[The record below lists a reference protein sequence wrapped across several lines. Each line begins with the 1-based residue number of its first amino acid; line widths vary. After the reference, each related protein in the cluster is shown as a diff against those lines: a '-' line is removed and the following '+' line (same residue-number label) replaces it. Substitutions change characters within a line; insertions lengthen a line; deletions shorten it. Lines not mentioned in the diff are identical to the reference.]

1 MICEVVAS
9 SFKPRDGD
17 VVNADITHIRFAYP
31 PGCIFSSQYTQFIQV
46 THPLPKVSR
55 LKFKR
60 ENGEEVK
67 DDNYVVVDM
76 GDDFLVLPI
85 EVWNK
90 IKELIATY
98 LSEGTLHGGI
108 LLYGVP
114 GTGKSYIAT
123 KLLPRIL
130 GLKVIV
136 KQPTDFMTKYVGEP
150 YQLLN
155 DFINKQLFSGKPYII
170 VFDEGERFLLKRGGG
185 GGEAEKLVEDN
196 MKNILLEKLQEFADS
211 GYPSILMIATNA
223 SINDM
228 DDAML
233 RRFPWK
239 VYFPPYSHTAY
250 EYVARRVS
258 TQRTFRI
265 EDKEYDVQRLAF
277 YASATGISVAEFRTI
292 VQTGT
297 VSFLRGKTNFPRRLV
312 PFELQD
318 KENILDITNLPQ
330 LRRYDIRNKNVKI
343 LCEGALYTMTAI
355 MASYFLTKEGRPV
368 YLVDLQESTSTRYG
382 SDDVIT
388 LLKQENKPVGIIH
401 LHGTINISK
410 QLLIERL
417 LEEDNISFVVITSF
431 DSSLLQVQT
440 LKLLPRVDITQ
451 LPASDVD
458 VLRKIIYTV
467 DTFYGLKL
475 DRQRTLNELY
485 KEMDFRKAMDVLEK
499 MIAVSI

>member
-1 MICEVVAS
+1 MICEVVAG

-17 VVNADITHIRFAYP
+17 VIHADITNVRFAYP

-46 THPLPKVSR
+46 DQPLPKISR
-55 LKFKR
+55 LKFRR

-67 DDNYVVVDM
+67 DDNYVVIDM

-85 EVWNK
+85 EVWSRL
-90 IKELIATY
+90 KELIATY

-130 GLKVIV
+130 GLKVVV

-150 YQLLN
+150 YQLLT
-155 DFINKQLFSGKPYII
+155 DFINKQLFSNKPSII
-170 VFDEGERFLLKRGGG
+170 VFDEGERFLLKRGG

-196 MKNILLEKLQEFADS
+196 MKNILLEKLQEFMDS
-211 GYPSILMIATNA
+211 GYPSILIIATNA

-250 EYVARRVS
+250 EYIARRTT
-258 TQRTFRI
+258 TQRVFKI
-265 EDKEYDVQRLAF
+265 EDKEYDVQRLSF

-292 VQTGT
+292 MQTGT
-297 VSFLRGKTNFPRRLV
+297 ISFLRGKSNFPRRLV

-318 KENILDITNLPQ
+318 KENVLDITKLPQ
-330 LRRYDIRNKNVKI
+330 LRRFDIKNKNVKM
-343 LCEGALYTMTAI
+343 LCEGALYTMTAV
-355 MASYFLTKEGRPV
+355 MASYFLTIENRPV
-368 YLVDLQESTSTRYG
+368 YLIDLQESTSLRYG
-382 SDDVIT
+382 SDDIIT

-401 LHGTINISK
+401 IHSNLNINK
-410 QLLIERL
+410 QLMIERL
-417 LEEDNISFVVITSF
+417 LEEDSVSFVVITSF
-431 DSSLLQVQT
+431 ESSLLQVQT
-440 LKLLPRVDITQ
+440 LKLLPRVDVTQ
-451 LPASDVD
+451 LPATETDI
-458 VLRKIIYTV
+458 LRKILYTV
-467 DTFYGLKL
+467 NTFYGLKL
-475 DRQRTLNELY
+475 DIQRTMNELY
-485 KEMDFRKAMDVLEK
+485 KEMDYRKIIDILEK
-499 MIAVSI
+499 MIVMAI

>member
-1 MICEVVAS
+1 VICEVVAS

-17 VVNADITHIRFAYP
+17 VVYADISNIRFAYP
-31 PGCIFSSQYTQFIQV
+31 PGCIFSSQYTQFIHV
-46 THPLPKVSR
+46 DYPLPKISR
-55 LKFKR
+55 LKFRR
-60 ENGEEVK
+60 ENGEQVK
-67 DDNYVVVDM
+67 DDNYVVIDM
-76 GDDFLVLPI
+76 GEDFLVLPI

-90 IKELIATY
+90 LKELVSTY
-98 LSEGTLHGGI
+98 LTEGTLHGGI

-123 KLLPRIL
+123 KLLTRIL
-130 GLKVIV
+130 GLKVTV

-155 DFINKQLFSGKPYII
+155 DFINKQLFSEKPSII
-170 VFDEGERFLLKRGGG
+170 VFDEGERFLLRRGG

-211 GYPSILMIATNA
+211 KYPSILVLTTNA

-239 VYFPPYSHTAY
+239 VYFPPYSHTVY
-250 EYVARRVS
+250 EYIARRIT
-258 TQRTFRI
+258 TQRTFKI
-265 EDKEYDVQRLAF
+265 EDREYDVQKLSF

-292 VQTGT
+292 IQTGT
-297 VSFLRGKTNFPRRLV
+297 ISFLRAKSNFPRRLV

-318 KENILDITNLPQ
+318 KESVLDITKLPQ
-330 LRRYDIRNKNVKI
+330 LKRFDIKNKNVKM
-343 LCEGALYTMTAI
+343 LCEGALYTMTAVV
-355 MASYFLTKEGRPV
+355 ASYFLTIENRPV
-368 YLVDLQESTSTRYG
+368 YLIDLQESTTLRYG

-401 LHGTINISK
+401 MHGNLNINK

-417 LEEDNISFVVITSF
+417 LEEDNVSFVVITSF

-451 LPASDVD
+451 LPGIDTD
-458 VLRKIIYTV
+458 ILKKIIYTV
-467 DTFYGLKL
+467 NTFYGLKL
-475 DRQRTLNELY
+475 DMQKTMTELY

-499 MIAVSI
+499 IIVMAI

>member
-17 VVNADITHIRFAYP
+17 VVYADISNIRFAYP
-31 PGCIFSSQYTQFIQV
+31 PGCIFSSQYTQFIHV
-46 THPLPKVSR
+46 DYPLPKISR
-55 LKFKR
+55 LKFRR
-60 ENGEEVK
+60 ENGEQVK
-67 DDNYVVVDM
+67 DDNYVVIDM
-76 GDDFLVLPI
+76 GEDFLVLPI

-90 IKELIATY
+90 LKELVSTY
-98 LSEGTLHGGI
+98 LTEGTLHGGI

-123 KLLPRIL
+123 KLLTRIL
-130 GLKVIV
+130 GLKVTV

-155 DFINKQLFSGKPYII
+155 DFINKQLFSEKPSII
-170 VFDEGERFLLKRGGG
+170 VFDEGERFLLRRGG

-211 GYPSILMIATNA
+211 KYPSILVLTTNA

-239 VYFPPYSHTAY
+239 VYFPPYSHTVY
-250 EYVARRVS
+250 EYIARRIT
-258 TQRTFRI
+258 TQRTFKI
-265 EDKEYDVQRLAF
+265 EDREYDVQKLSF

-292 VQTGT
+292 IQTGT
-297 VSFLRGKTNFPRRLV
+297 ISFLRAKSNFPRRLV

-318 KENILDITNLPQ
+318 KESVLDITKLPQ
-330 LRRYDIRNKNVKI
+330 LKRFDIKNKNVKM
-343 LCEGALYTMTAI
+343 LCEGALYTMTAVV
-355 MASYFLTKEGRPV
+355 ASYFLTIENRPV
-368 YLVDLQESTSTRYG
+368 YLIDLQESTTLRYG

-401 LHGTINISK
+401 MHGNLNINK

-417 LEEDNISFVVITSF
+417 LEEDNVSFVVITSF

-451 LPASDVD
+451 LPGIDTD
-458 VLRKIIYTV
+458 ILKKIIYTV
-467 DTFYGLKL
+467 NTFYGLKL
-475 DRQRTLNELY
+475 DMQKTMTELY

-499 MIAVSI
+499 IIVMAI

>member
-1 MICEVVAS
+1 LICEVVAG
-9 SFKPRDGD
+9 SFKHRDGD
-17 VVNADITHIRFAYP
+17 VVNADVSNIRFAYP
-31 PGCIFSSQYTQFIQV
+31 PGCIFSSQYTQFIRVDQ
-46 THPLPKVSR
+46 PLPKVSR

-67 DDNYVVVDM
+67 DGNYVVVDM

-85 EVWNK
+85 EVWSRL
-90 IKELIATY
+90 KELVSTY
-98 LSEGTLHGGI
+98 LTEGTLHGGI

-130 GLKVIV
+130 GLKAIV

-150 YQLLN
+150 YQLLT
-155 DFINKQLFSGKPYII
+155 DFINKQLFSNKPSII
-170 VFDEGERFLLKRGGG
+170 VFDEGERFLLKRGG

-196 MKNILLEKLQEFADS
+196 MKNILLERLQEFMDS
-211 GYPSILMIATNA
+211 NYPSILIIATNA

-250 EYVARRVS
+250 EYIARRVS
-258 TQRTFRI
+258 TQRTFKI
-265 EDKEYDVQRLAF
+265 EDKEYDVQRLSF

-292 VQTGT
+292 IQTGT

-318 KENILDITNLPQ
+318 KEKVLDITKLPP
-330 LRRYDIRNKNVKI
+330 LRRFDIKNKNVKM
-343 LCEGALYTMTAI
+343 LCEGALYTMTAVVG
-355 MASYFLTKEGRPV
+355 SYFLTVENRPV
-368 YLVDLQESTSTRYG
+368 YLIDLQESTSLRYG
-382 SDDVIT
+382 SDDIIT

-401 LHGTINISK
+401 MHGNLNIGK

-417 LEEDNISFVVITSF
+417 LEEDNVSFVVITSF
-431 DSSLLQVQT
+431 ESSLLQVQT
-440 LKLLPRVDITQ
+440 LKLLPRIDISQ
-451 LPASDVD
+451 LPASETDI
-458 VLRKIIYTV
+458 LRKILYTV
-467 DTFYGLKL
+467 NTFYGLKL
-475 DRQRTLNELY
+475 DMQKTLNELL
-485 KEMDFRKAMDVLEK
+485 KEMNFSKIMDVLEK
-499 MIAVSI
+499 MIVMSI

>member
-1 MICEVVAS
+1 VICEVVAS

-17 VVNADITHIRFAYP
+17 VVYADISNIRFAYP
-31 PGCIFSSQYTQFIQV
+31 PGCIFSSQYTQFIHV
-46 THPLPKVSR
+46 DYPLPKISR
-55 LKFKR
+55 LKFRR
-60 ENGEEVK
+60 ENGEQVK
-67 DDNYVVVDM
+67 DDNYVVIDM
-76 GDDFLVLPI
+76 GEDFLVLPI

-90 IKELIATY
+90 LKELVSTY
-98 LSEGTLHGGI
+98 LTEGTLHGGI

-123 KLLPRIL
+123 KLLTRIL
-130 GLKVIV
+130 GLKVTV

-155 DFINKQLFSGKPYII
+155 DFINKQLFSEKPSII
-170 VFDEGERFLLKRGGG
+170 VFDEGERFLLRRGG

-211 GYPSILMIATNA
+211 KYPSILVLTTNA

-239 VYFPPYSHTAY
+239 VYFPPYSHTVY
-250 EYVARRVS
+250 EYIARRIT
-258 TQRTFRI
+258 TQRTFKI
-265 EDKEYDVQRLAF
+265 EDREYDVQKLSF

-292 VQTGT
+292 IQTGT
-297 VSFLRGKTNFPRRLV
+297 ISFLRAKSNFPRRLV

-318 KENILDITNLPQ
+318 KESVLDITKLPQ
-330 LRRYDIRNKNVKI
+330 LKRFDIKNKNVKM
-343 LCEGALYTMTAI
+343 LCEGALYTMTAVV
-355 MASYFLTKEGRPV
+355 ASYFLTIENRPV
-368 YLVDLQESTSTRYG
+368 YLIDLQESTTLRYG

-401 LHGTINISK
+401 MHGNLNINK

-417 LEEDNISFVVITSF
+417 LEEDNVSFVVITSF

-451 LPASDVD
+451 LPGIDTD
-458 VLRKIIYTV
+458 ILKKIIYTV
-467 DTFYGLKL
+467 NTFYGLKL
-475 DRQRTLNELY
+475 DMQKTMNELY

-499 MIAVSI
+499 IIVMTI

>member
-1 MICEVVAS
+1 MICEVVVS

-17 VVNADITHIRFAYP
+17 VIYADIANIRFAYP
-31 PGCIFSSQYTQFIQV
+31 PGCIFSSQYTQFIHADQ
-46 THPLPKVSR
+46 PLPKVSR
-55 LKFKR
+55 LRFKR

-67 DDNYVVVDM
+67 DDNYVVIDM

-90 IKELIATY
+90 LKELIATY
-98 LSEGTLHGGI
+98 LSEGTMHGGI

-123 KLLPRIL
+123 KLLSRIL
-130 GLKVIV
+130 GLKVVV

-155 DFINKQLFSGKPYII
+155 EFINKYLFSDKPYII
-170 VFDEGERFLLKRGGG
+170 VFDEGERFLLKRGG

-211 GYPSILMIATNA
+211 SRPTILVVTTNA

-239 VYFPPYSHTAY
+239 LYLPPPSQMVY
-250 EYVARRVS
+250 EYIARRET
-258 TQRTFRI
+258 TQRVFKI

-292 VQTGT
+292 IKTGSI
-297 VSFLRGKTNFPRRLV
+297 SFLRAKSNFPRRLM

-318 KENILDITNLPQ
+318 RENILDITKLPQ
-330 LRRYDIRNKNVKI
+330 LRRFDVKNKNVKM
-343 LCEGALYTMTAI
+343 LCEGALYTMTAVV
-355 MASYFLTKEGRPV
+355 ASYFITIENRPV
-368 YLVDLQESTSTRYG
+368 YLIDLQESTSLRYG
-382 SDDVIT
+382 SDDIIT

-401 LHGTINISK
+401 MHSNLNISK

-417 LEEDNISFVVITSF
+417 LEEDNVSFVVITSF
-431 DSSLLQVQT
+431 ESSLLQVQT

-451 LPASDVD
+451 LPASDKD
-458 VLRKIIYTV
+458 SLKKIIYTV
-467 DTFYGLKL
+467 NTFYGLKL
-475 DRQRTLNELY
+475 DLEKTMNELY
-485 KEMDFRKAMDVLEK
+485 KEMDFRKAMDILEK
-499 MIAVSI
+499 MIVMAI

>member
-17 VVNADITHIRFAYP
+17 VVNADITNIRFAYP
-31 PGCIFSSQYTQFIQV
+31 PGCIFSSQYTQFIHV
-46 THPLPKVSR
+46 DYPLPKISR

-60 ENGEEVK
+60 ENGEEVR
-67 DDNYVVVDM
+67 DNNYVVIDM

-90 IKELIATY
+90 LKELISTY

-108 LLYGVP
+108 LYYGVP

-123 KLLPRIL
+123 KLLTRIL

-136 KQPTDFMTKYVGEP
+136 KQPTDFLTKYVGEP

-155 DFINKQLFSGKPYII
+155 DFINKQLFSDKPSII
-170 VFDEGERFLLKRGGG
+170 VFDEGERFLLKRGG

-211 GYPSILMIATNA
+211 QYPSILALTTNT

-239 VYFPPYSHTAY
+239 VYFPPYSHTVY
-250 EYVARRVS
+250 EYIARRI
-258 TQRTFRI
+258 TTERTFKI
-265 EDKEYDVQRLAF
+265 EDKEYDVQKLSF

-292 VQTGT
+292 IQTGT
-297 VSFLRGKTNFPRRLV
+297 VSFLRAKSNFPRRLV

-318 KENILDITNLPQ
+318 KESILDITKLPQ
-330 LRRYDIRNKNVKI
+330 LRRFDIKNKNVKM
-343 LCEGALYTMTAI
+343 LCEGALYTMTAVV
-355 MASYFLTKEGRPV
+355 ASYFLTIENRPV
-368 YLVDLQESTSTRYG
+368 YLIDLQESTSLRYG
-382 SDDVIT
+382 SDDIIT

-401 LHGTINISK
+401 MHSNLNINK

-417 LEEDNISFVVITSF
+417 LEEDNVSFVVITSF
-431 DSSLLQVQT
+431 DSSSLQVQT

-451 LPASDVD
+451 LPATDTD
-458 VLRKIIYTV
+458 ILKKIIYTV

-475 DRQRTLNELY
+475 DMQKTMNELY

-499 MIAVSI
+499 MIVMAI